1 MDNRTRNLL
10 TSIGLLLPLLGLVL
24 FFMFSILPQ
33 KGEVERLES
42 QVSQNE
48 ELIAVLEE
56 KQTTK
61 QEEVYDT
68 NALQKMVPV
77 KPLVDQFVLNLNQAE
92 LVSKSNIKQ
101 LDFVDEVLN
110 PEQYTGEPSEEET
123 LEIGENNTPEPEDEA
138 GGTEEEE
145 RSQSEDAVPG
155 LPDGI
160 QTVNVSMAMVSDD
173 YPSLRTFLESIEGL
187 PRMAVISGLSFTGE
201 TDAVLQEVEGEK
213 NQLSYTADVATFY
226 IPSLTDLGEQT
237 PSIDYPEPADKDNPL
252 YDKIEKEEASE

>member
-10 TSIGLLLPLLGLVL
+10 TSIGLLIPLLGLVL

-42 QVSQNE
+42 QVSQNK

-56 KQTTK
+56 KQTST

-77 KPLVDQFVLNLNQAE
+77 KPLVDQFVLDLNQAE

-110 PEQYTGEPSEEET
+110 PEQYAEEASEEET
-123 LEIGENNTPEPEDEA
+123 VESGENNAPEEVSEDEA
-138 GGTEEEE
+138 ESAE
-145 RSQSEDAVPG
+145 SQSADALPG

-160 QTVNVSMAMVSDD
+160 QAVNVSMAMVSDN
-173 YPSLRTFLESIEGL
+173 YSSLRTFLESIEGL

-201 TDAVLQEVEGEK
+201 TDAVLLDEAEK
-213 NQLSYTADVATFY
+213 NELTYTADVATFY
-226 IPSLTDLGEQT
+226 IPTLTDLAEQT
-237 PSIDYPEPADKDNPL
+237 PSLDYPEPADKDNPL
-252 YDKIEKEEASE
+252 YEKIDKEEASE